1 MHIQTIRGRWR
12 KLGTAC
18 VCLLLSGPTFGDM
31 IELKD
36 GDHFSGKI
44 ESFSTDKVV
53 LATAHAGKITIE
65 RQAVLRMVTDQ
76 PVNVAMANGDRV
88 AGKLG
93 VSPEGALTI
102 DTSYGK
108 LQVTNAT
115 AVRVAWLPGTPD
127 PTVAPP
133 PPGLSWKYS
142 MAFDL
147 LGRNGNSKAIQFGG
161 AADAIMS
168 GPDTDLKFYAKGAY
182 GKSDGNVSD
191 NRMLGGVDFERRF
204 TGTQSWYVRDELLKD
219 DVQGIS
225 FRNALAGGYGYYFY
239 KQDNRDL
246 RVRAG
251 IGHTHTAYSD
261 PLRVNESS
269 VSLDSGLHYREKIGA
284 HSTWLTDIT
293 FSPSVENFANYYVT
307 HESKLSI
314 PLTMPNLSQEFGVA
328 NQFISQPGEGMK
340 KLDTTYFARTRLA
353 W

>member
-1 MHIQTIRGRWR
+1 
-12 KLGTAC
+12 
-18 VCLLLSGPTFGDM
+18 M

-93 VSPEGALTI
+93 VSPDGVLTI

-108 LQVTNAT
+108 LQVTDAT
-115 AVRVAWLPGTPD
+115 ALCVAWLPGAPD
-127 PTVAPP
+127 PTAS
-133 PPGLSWKYS
+133 PGLSWKYS

-147 LGRNGNSKAIQFGG
+147 LGRSGNSKAIQFGG

-204 TGTQSWYVRDELLKD
+204 SGANAWYVRDELLKD
-219 DVQGIS
+219 EVQGVR
-225 FRNALAGGYGYYFY
+225 FRNMLAGGYGYYFY
-239 KQDNRDL
+239 RQDDCDL

-251 IGHTHTAYSD
+251 MGHTYTAYED
-261 PLRVNESS
+261 PLRVDDSS
-269 VSLDSGLHYREKIGA
+269 VSLDAGLHYREKLGA
-284 HSTWLTDIT
+284 HATWLTDLT
-293 FSPSVENFANYYVT
+293 FQPLVDDFSNYYVT

-314 PLTMPNLSQEFGVA
+314 PLAIPNLSQEFGLG
-328 NQFISQPGEGMK
+328 NQFISQPGAGMK